1 MMPRGLKSIFDQK
14 IKISYFR
21 PKMDPE
27 GQKSIFGQ
35 KSKDQFFDQN
45 LPKNGA

>member
-1 MMPRGLKSIFDQK
+1 MPRGLKSIFGLEM
-14 IKISYFR
+14 KISNFR

-35 KSKDQFFDQN
+35 KSKILFFDQN